1 MAPASLLGDGTA
13 KVCHAEPP
21 GLRAGRCRYRARVP
35 PNWSPGGRPSKR
47 GRRPA
52 RGVAGHDGGDT
63 AKVLVPCRAA
73 RPPSRAL
80 PLWGEGSA
88 NWSPGGRPYESER
101 RLARGVAGHDGGDTA
116 KVLVPCR
123 AARPP
128 SRALPLWGE
137 GTAQLVAWRAA
148 LRGRRRQPTVCVNTP
163 RRLAA
168 GVAGPGAA
176 KVSSLGR
183 GYAPRSS
190 SFRRPPCLV
199 PRRIRGAPRE
209 RYSPTP
215 TRYLKGGP
223 PRASGGN
230 EPVGGTRR
238 SPGCFACTT
247 RRTIT
252 HENATAKSPG
262 DEHVSDRR
270 AACAGRTDLTTP

>member
-1 MAPASLLGDGTA
+1 MPSRPASEPGVAAIGRGYRPTGRLEGGLPSAGGGPQEVSPATTA
-13 KVCHAEPP
+13 ATPRKFSCHAEPP
-21 GLRAGRCRYRARVP
+21 GLRAGRGCRAR
-35 PNWSPGGRPSKR
+35 
-47 GRRPA
+47 A
-52 RGVAGHDGGDT
+52 RG
-63 AKVLVPCRAA
+63 AA
-73 RPPSRAL
+73 F
-80 PLWGEGSA
+80 
-88 NWSPGGRPYESER
+88 GRCVR
-101 RLARGVAGHDGGDTA
+101 R
-116 KVLVPCR
+116 
-123 AARPP
+123 
-128 SRALPLWGE
+128 S
-137 GTAQLVAWRAA
+137 AQLAAWRAA
-148 LRGRRRQPTVCVNTP
+148 LRGRRRQPTVCVNIP
-163 RRLAA
+163 RRPAA

-199 PRRIRGAPRE
+199 PRRIHGTPRE
-209 RYSPTP
+209 RCSPTP
-215 TRYLKGGP
+215 TRCLKGGP

-270 AACAGRTDLTTP
+270 ARAQDGRI

>member
-1 MAPASLLGDGTA
+1 MPSRPASEPGVAAIGRGYRPTGRLEGGLPSAGGGPQEVSPATTA
-13 KVCHAEPP
+13 ATPRKFSCHAEPP
-21 GLRAGRCRYRARVP
+21 GLRAGRCRCGARVP

-80 PLWGEGSA
+80 PLCGEGS
-88 NWSPGGRPYESER
+88 
-101 RLARGVAGHDGGDTA
+101 
-116 KVLVPCR
+116 
-123 AARPP
+123 
-128 SRALPLWGE
+128 
-137 GTAQLVAWRAA
+137 AQLVAWRAA

>member
-1 MAPASLLGDGTA
+1 MGGFGIVGNQKSPRLLCLFWVGRLADVRREQRARRPRGRQKSPLRGPLDCRWGEDTPHAPRAFADPRASSY
-13 KVCHAEPP
+13 ESP
-21 GLRAGRCRYRARVP
+21 GQPAAGRATFQ
-35 PNWSPGGRPSKR
+35 R
-47 GRRPA
+47 GRRP
-52 RGVAGHDGGDT
+52 DT
-63 AKVLVPCRAA
+63 GAA
-73 RPPSRAL
+73 TFTLKPA
-80 PLWGEGSA
+80 
-88 NWSPGGRPYESER
+88 
-101 RLARGVAGHDGGDTA
+101 
-116 KVLVPCR
+116 
-123 AARPP
+123 
-128 SRALPLWGE
+128 
-137 GTAQLVAWRAA
+137 
-148 LRGRRRQPTVCVNTP
+148 
-163 RRLAA
+163 
-168 GVAGPGAA
+168 AGPGAA